1 MNRDERISV
10 PRITLRN
17 VVVPKTPMVNIFGVT
32 DRAYDIVDADEPWLL
47 WEDGAPM
54 LWEDGNKILLEQD
67 KMKVWRKRGRK

>member
-32 DRAYDIVDADEPWLL
+32 DRFLYMMRDRPSIIVVP
-47 WEDGAPM
+47 
-54 LWEDGNKILLEQD
+54 
-67 KMKVWRKRGRK
+67 